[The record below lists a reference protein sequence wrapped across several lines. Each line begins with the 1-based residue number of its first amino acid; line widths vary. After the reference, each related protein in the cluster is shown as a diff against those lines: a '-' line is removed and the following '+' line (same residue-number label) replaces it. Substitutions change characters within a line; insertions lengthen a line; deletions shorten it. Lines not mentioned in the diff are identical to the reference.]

1 MIWCRAP
8 WNCQTHFWL
17 PESVLFLLKANN
29 ERAIRPKSAL
39 VFSLEPVGASFSAG
53 QGCEPQLRSYSPH
66 FSGCSLIGRHKT
78 QHCII
83 ATIRY
88 TDWIADYALCVYIR
102 CIYHLKHYTAELCA
116 YLVRTSE
123 SVCNMCFSLGF
134 IAFHL
139 PIWARFSPLKPL
151 GLCVDGDMRQAEK
164 TDCSTVTDAKRRTVM
179 LLTIYKSDWMTGNR
193 GVGIV
198 YYTLFLTT
206 KWSFSEL
213 KRSTFQEILAFLP

>member
-8 WNCQTHFWL
+8 WNCQTHFSL

-39 VFSLEPVGASFSAG
+39 VFSLELVGASFSAG
-53 QGCEPQLRSYSPH
+53 QGCEPQLRSYSPL
-66 FSGCSLIGRHKT
+66 FSGCSFIGRHKT

-83 ATIRY
+83 TTIRY

-102 CIYHLKHYTAELCA
+102 CIYHLKHYTAELCSCA
-116 YLVRTSE
+116 YLARTSE
-123 SVCNMCFSLGF
+123 TVHVCNMCFSLGF

-151 GLCVDGDMRQAEK
+151 GLCADGDMRQVEK
-164 TDCSTVTDAKRRTVM
+164 TDCSEVTDAKRRTVT
-179 LLTIYKSDWMTGNR
+179 LLTTYKSDWMTGSR
-193 GVGIV
+193 GVRKV
-198 YYTLFLTT
+198 CYTLFLTT
-206 KWSFSEL
+206 KCSFSEL
-213 KRSTFQEILAFLP
+213 NRSTF